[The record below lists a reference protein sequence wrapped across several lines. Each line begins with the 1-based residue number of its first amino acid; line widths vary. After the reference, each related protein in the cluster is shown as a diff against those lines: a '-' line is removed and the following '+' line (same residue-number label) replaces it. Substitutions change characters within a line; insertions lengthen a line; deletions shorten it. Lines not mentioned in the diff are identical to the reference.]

1 MAIPQEIL
9 LINEELLK
17 KYTPLT
23 DAVDPNLIRPC
34 IYVAQDMYLQNFLG
48 TNLTNKLKDDVAN
61 GTLED
66 QYATL
71 LNDYV
76 IKLLIWWV
84 MVELYP
90 SLLYKH
96 DNGNLVSR
104 QSEDTTPVTKG
115 EMESLKEKAREN
127 ARFYTKRMV
136 DYLRYN
142 TNLFP
147 EYTNNTDNNI
157 FPDMNPY
164 GKSNFLISDSYK
176 IQRQRWSIQNFLPP
190 TY

>member
-48 TNLTNKLKDDVAN
+48 TNLINKIKDDVAN
-61 GTLED
+61 ETLTGDYEI
-66 QYATL
+66 L
-71 LNDYV
+71 LNDY
-76 IKLLIWWV
+76 ILKLLIWWT

-127 ARFYTKRMV
+127 ARFYTNRMV
-136 DYLRYN
+136 NYLRFN
-142 TNLFP
+142 SSLFP
-147 EYTNNTDNNI
+147 EYTNNTNDNI
-157 FPDMNPY
+157 FPDRNPY
-164 GKSNFLISDSYK
+164 GKSSFLISDSYK
-176 IQRQRWSIQNFLPP
+176 TQRQRWSIQNFLPP

>member
-61 GTLED
+61 GTLD
-66 QYATL
+66 NQYETL

-136 DYLRYN
+136 DYLRFN

-157 FPDMNPY
+157 FHF
-164 GKSNFLISDSYK
+164 SF
-176 IQRQRWSIQNFLPP
+176 RQIL
-190 TY
+190 

>member
-9 LINEELLK
+9 LINEDVLK

-48 TNLTNKLKDDVAN
+48 TNLTNKIKDDVAN
-61 GTLED
+61 DTLAD
-66 QYATL
+66 QYEIL
-71 LNDYV
+71 LNEY
-76 IKLLIWWV
+76 ILKLLIWWT

-136 DYLRYN
+136 DYLRFN
-142 TNLFP
+142 TSSFP
-147 EYTNNTDNNI
+147 EYTNNTNDNI
-157 FPDMNPY
+157 FPDRNPY
-164 GKSNFLISDSYK
+164 GKSNFLVSDSYK
-176 IQRQRWSIQNFLPP
+176 NQRLRWSIQNFLPP

>member
-23 DAVDPNLIRPC
+23 DAVDPNIIRPC

-61 GTLED
+61 NTLAD
-66 QYATL
+66 QYETL

-136 DYLRYN
+136 DYLRFN

-176 IQRQRWSIQNFLPP
+176 TQRQRWSIQNFLPP

>member
-61 GTLED
+61 GTLD
-66 QYATL
+66 NQYETL

-127 ARFYTKRMV
+127 ARFYTNRMV
-136 DYLRYN
+136 NYLRFN
-142 TNLFP
+142 SSLFP
-147 EYTNNTDNNI
+147 EYTNNTNDNI
-157 FPDMNPY
+157 FPDRNPY
-164 GKSNFLISDSYK
+164 GKSSFLISDSYK

>member
-61 GTLED
+61 NTLAD

-136 DYLRYN
+136 DYLRFN

-164 GKSNFLISDSYK
+164 GKSNFLVSDSYK
-176 IQRQRWSIQNFLPP
+176 TQRHKWSIQNFLPP

>member
-61 GTLED
+61 NTLTD

-136 DYLRYN
+136 DYLRFN

-164 GKSNFLISDSYK
+164 GKSNFLVSDSYK
-176 IQRQRWSIQNFLPP
+176 TQRHKWSIQNFLPP

>member
-66 QYATL
+66 QYETL

-136 DYLRYN
+136 DYLRFN

-176 IQRQRWSIQNFLPP
+176 TQRQRWSIQNFLPP

>member
-61 GTLED
+61 GTLEN
-66 QYATL
+66 QYETL
-71 LNDYV
+71 LNEYV

-115 EMESLKEKAREN
+115 EMESLKEKARDN

-136 DYLRYN
+136 DYLRFN

>member
-9 LINEELLK
+9 LINEDVLK

-48 TNLTNKLKDDVAN
+48 TNLTNKIKDDVAN
-61 GTLED
+61 GTLSGNYEI
-66 QYATL
+66 L
-71 LNDYV
+71 LNEY
-76 IKLLIWWV
+76 ILKLLIWWT

-136 DYLRYN
+136 DYLRFN
-142 TNLFP
+142 TTLFP

-176 IQRQRWSIQNFLPP
+176 TQTIRWSINDFLPP

>member
-23 DAVDPNLIRPC
+23 DAVDPNIIRPC

-61 GTLED
+61 NTLAD

-136 DYLRYN
+136 DYLRFN

-164 GKSNFLISDSYK
+164 GKSNFLVSDSYK
-176 IQRQRWSIQNFLPP
+176 TQRHKWSIQNFLPP

>member
-136 DYLRYN
+136 DYLRFN

-164 GKSNFLISDSYK
+164 GKSNFLVSDSYK
-176 IQRQRWSIQNFLPP
+176 TQRHKWSIQNFLPP

>member
-61 GTLED
+61 GTLD
-66 QYATL
+66 NQYETL

-176 IQRQRWSIQNFLPP
+176 TQRQRWSIQNFLPP

>member
-1 MAIPQEIL
+1 MPIPQEIL
-9 LINEELLK
+9 LINEDVLK

-61 GTLED
+61 GTLSGNYEI
-66 QYATL
+66 L
-71 LNDYV
+71 LNEY
-76 IKLLIWWV
+76 ILKLLIWWT

-104 QSEDTTPVTKG
+104 QSEDTTPVSKG

-136 DYLRYN
+136 DYLRFN
-142 TNLFP
+142 TSLFP
-147 EYTNNTDNNI
+147 EYTNNTNDNI
-157 FPDMNPY
+157 FPDRNPY

-176 IQRQRWSIQNFLPP
+176 TQRIKWTIKDFLPP

>member
-9 LINEELLK
+9 LINEDVLK

-48 TNLTNKLKDDVAN
+48 TNLTNKIKDDVAN
-61 GTLED
+61 GTLAD
-66 QYATL
+66 QYEIL
-71 LNDYV
+71 LNEY
-76 IKLLIWWV
+76 ILKLLIWWT

-136 DYLRYN
+136 DYLRFN

-176 IQRQRWSIQNFLPP
+176 TQRIKWSINDFLPP

>member
-48 TNLTNKLKDDVAN
+48 TNLINKIKDDVAN
-61 GTLED
+61 ETLTGNYEI
-66 QYATL
+66 L
-71 LNDYV
+71 LNDY
-76 IKLLIWWV
+76 ILKLLIWWT

-127 ARFYTKRMV
+127 ARFYTNRMV
-136 DYLRYN
+136 NYLRFN
-142 TNLFP
+142 SSLFP
-147 EYTNNTDNNI
+147 EYTNNTNDNI
-157 FPDMNPY
+157 FPDRNPY
-164 GKSNFLISDSYK
+164 GKSSFLISDSYK
-176 IQRQRWSIQNFLPP
+176 TQRLRWSINQFLPP

>member
-9 LINEELLK
+9 LINEDVLK

-48 TNLTNKLKDDVAN
+48 TNLTNKIKDDVAN
-61 GTLED
+61 GTLSGNYE
-66 QYATL
+66 TL
-71 LNDYV
+71 LNEY
-76 IKLLIWWV
+76 ILKLLIWWT

-136 DYLRYN
+136 DYLRFN
-142 TNLFP
+142 TTLFP

-176 IQRQRWSIQNFLPP
+176 TQRIKWSINDFLPP

>member
-1 MAIPQEIL
+1 MPIPQEIL
-9 LINEELLK
+9 LINEDVLK

-61 GTLED
+61 GTLSGNYEI
-66 QYATL
+66 L
-71 LNDYV
+71 LNEYV
-76 IKLLIWWV
+76 LKLLIWWT

-136 DYLRYN
+136 DYLRFN

-176 IQRQRWSIQNFLPP
+176 TQRIKWSINDFLPP

>member
-9 LINEELLK
+9 LINEDVLK

-48 TNLTNKLKDDVAN
+48 TNLTNKIKDDVAN
-61 GTLED
+61 GTLSGNYEI
-66 QYATL
+66 L
-71 LNDYV
+71 LNEY
-76 IKLLIWWV
+76 ILKLLIWWT

-136 DYLRYN
+136 DYLRFN
-142 TNLFP
+142 TTLFP

-176 IQRQRWSIQNFLPP
+176 TQRIRWSINDFLPP

>member
-61 GTLED
+61 GTLEN
-66 QYATL
+66 QYETL
-71 LNDYV
+71 LNEYV

-136 DYLRYN
+136 DYLRFN

-176 IQRQRWSIQNFLPP
+176 TQRQRWSIQNFLPP

>member
-9 LINEELLK
+9 LINEDVLK

-48 TNLTNKLKDDVAN
+48 TNLINKIKDDVAN
-61 GTLED
+61 DTLSGNYEI
-66 QYATL
+66 L
-71 LNDYV
+71 LNEY
-76 IKLLIWWV
+76 ILKLLIWWT

-127 ARFYTKRMV
+127 ARFYTNRMV
-136 DYLRYN
+136 NYLRFN
-142 TNLFP
+142 SSLFP
-147 EYTNNTDNNI
+147 EYTNNTNDNI
-157 FPDMNPY
+157 FPDRNPY
-164 GKSNFLISDSYK
+164 GKSSFLISDSYK
-176 IQRQRWSIQNFLPP
+176 TQRLRWSINQFLPP

>member
-48 TNLTNKLKDDVAN
+48 TNLINKIKDDVAN
-61 GTLED
+61 ETLSGDYEI
-66 QYATL
+66 L
-71 LNDYV
+71 LNDY
-76 IKLLIWWV
+76 ILKLLIWWT

-127 ARFYTKRMV
+127 ARFYTNRMV
-136 DYLRYN
+136 NYLRFN
-142 TNLFP
+142 SSLFP
-147 EYTNNTDNNI
+147 EYTNNTNDNI
-157 FPDMNPY
+157 FPDRNPY
-164 GKSNFLISDSYK
+164 GKSSFLISDSYK

>member
-9 LINEELLK
+9 LINEDVLK

-48 TNLTNKLKDDVAN
+48 TNLINKIKDDVAN
-61 GTLED
+61 DTLAD
-66 QYATL
+66 QYEIL
-71 LNDYV
+71 LNEY
-76 IKLLIWWV
+76 ILKLLIWWT

-96 DNGNLVSR
+96 DNCNLVSR

-127 ARFYTKRMV
+127 ARFYTNRMV
-136 DYLRYN
+136 NYLRFN
-142 TNLFP
+142 SSLFP
-147 EYTNNTDNNI
+147 EYTNNTNDNI
-157 FPDMNPY
+157 FPDRNPY
-164 GKSNFLISDSYK
+164 GKSSFLISDSYK
-176 IQRQRWSIQNFLPP
+176 IQRLRWSINQFLPP

>member
-1 MAIPQEIL
+1 MPIPQEIL
-9 LINEELLK
+9 LINEDVLK

-48 TNLTNKLKDDVAN
+48 TNLTNKIKDDVAN
-61 GTLED
+61 GTLSGNYEI
-66 QYATL
+66 L
-71 LNDYV
+71 LNEY
-76 IKLLIWWV
+76 ILKLLIWWT

-136 DYLRYN
+136 DYLRFN
-142 TNLFP
+142 TTLFP

-176 IQRQRWSIQNFLPP
+176 TQRIKWSINDFLPP

>member
-48 TNLTNKLKDDVAN
+48 TNLINKIKDDVAN
-61 GTLED
+61 ETLTGDYE
-66 QYATL
+66 TL
-71 LNDYV
+71 LNDY
-76 IKLLIWWV
+76 ILKLLIWWT

-127 ARFYTKRMV
+127 ARFYTNRMV
-136 DYLRYN
+136 NYLRFN
-142 TNLFP
+142 SSLFP
-147 EYTNNTDNNI
+147 EYTNNTNDNI
-157 FPDMNPY
+157 FPDRNPY
-164 GKSNFLISDSYK
+164 GKSSFLISDSYK
-176 IQRQRWSIQNFLPP
+176 TQRLRWSINQFLPP

>member
-48 TNLTNKLKDDVAN
+48 TNLINKIKDDVAN
-61 GTLED
+61 ETLTGNYEI
-66 QYATL
+66 L
-71 LNDYV
+71 LNDY
-76 IKLLIWWV
+76 ILKLLIWWT

-127 ARFYTKRMV
+127 ARFYTNRMV
-136 DYLRYN
+136 NYLRFN
-142 TNLFP
+142 SSLFP
-147 EYTNNTDNNI
+147 EYTNNTNDNI
-157 FPDMNPY
+157 FPDRNPY
-164 GKSNFLISDSYK
+164 GKSSFLISDSYK

>member
-48 TNLTNKLKDDVAN
+48 TNLINKIKDDVAN
-61 GTLED
+61 ETLIGDYEI
-66 QYATL
+66 L
-71 LNDYV
+71 LNDY
-76 IKLLIWWV
+76 ILKLLIWWT

-104 QSEDTTPVTKG
+104 QSEDTTPVTKS

-127 ARFYTKRMV
+127 ARFYTNRMV
-136 DYLRYN
+136 NYLRFN
-142 TNLFP
+142 SSLFP
-147 EYTNNTDNNI
+147 EYTNNTNDNI
-157 FPDMNPY
+157 FPDRNPY
-164 GKSNFLISDSYK
+164 GKSSFLISDSYK

>member
-136 DYLRYN
+136 DYLRFN

-176 IQRQRWSIQNFLPP
+176 TQRQRWSIQNFLPP

>member
-48 TNLTNKLKDDVAN
+48 TNLINKIKDDVAN
-61 GTLED
+61 ETLTGDYEI
-66 QYATL
+66 L
-71 LNDYV
+71 LNDY
-76 IKLLIWWV
+76 ILKLLIWWT

-127 ARFYTKRMV
+127 ARFYTNRMV
-136 DYLRYN
+136 NYLRFN
-142 TNLFP
+142 SSLFP
-147 EYTNNTDNNI
+147 EYTNNTNDNI
-157 FPDMNPY
+157 FPDRNPY
-164 GKSNFLISDSYK
+164 GKSSFLISDSYK

>member
-9 LINEELLK
+9 LINEDVLK

-48 TNLTNKLKDDVAN
+48 TNLTNKIKDDVAN
-61 GTLED
+61 GTLSGNYEI
-66 QYATL
+66 L
-71 LNDYV
+71 LNEY
-76 IKLLIWWV
+76 ILKLLIWWR

-90 SLLYKH
+90 SLFYKH

-136 DYLRYN
+136 DYLRFN
-142 TNLFP
+142 TTLFP

-176 IQRQRWSIQNFLPP
+176 TQTIRWSINDFLPP

>member
-9 LINEELLK
+9 LINEDVLK

-48 TNLTNKLKDDVAN
+48 TNLTNKIKDDVAN
-61 GTLED
+61 GTLSGNYEI
-66 QYATL
+66 L
-71 LNDYV
+71 LNEYV
-76 IKLLIWWV
+76 LKLLIWWT

-136 DYLRYN
+136 DYLRFN
-142 TNLFP
+142 TTLFP

-176 IQRQRWSIQNFLPP
+176 TQRIKWSINDFLPP

>member
-48 TNLTNKLKDDVAN
+48 TNLINKIKDDVAN
-61 GTLED
+61 ETLTGDYEI
-66 QYATL
+66 L
-71 LNDYV
+71 LNDY
-76 IKLLIWWV
+76 ILKLLIWWT

-127 ARFYTKRMV
+127 ARFYTNRMV
-136 DYLRYN
+136 NYLRFN
-142 TNLFP
+142 SSLFP
-147 EYTNNTDNNI
+147 EYTNNTNDNI
-157 FPDMNPY
+157 SPDRNPY
-164 GKSNFLISDSYK
+164 GKSSFLISDSYK

>member
-9 LINEELLK
+9 LINEDVLK

-48 TNLTNKLKDDVAN
+48 TNLINKIKDDVAN
-61 GTLED
+61 DTLAD
-66 QYATL
+66 QYEIL
-71 LNDYV
+71 LNEY
-76 IKLLIWWV
+76 ILKLLIWWT

-127 ARFYTKRMV
+127 ARFYTNRMV
-136 DYLRYN
+136 NYLRFN
-142 TNLFP
+142 SSLFP
-147 EYTNNTDNNI
+147 EYTNNTNDNI
-157 FPDMNPY
+157 FPDRNPY
-164 GKSNFLISDSYK
+164 GKSSFLISDSYK
-176 IQRQRWSIQNFLPP
+176 IQRLRWSINQFLPP

>member
-23 DAVDPNLIRPC
+23 DAVDPNIIRPC

-61 GTLED
+61 GTLEN

-136 DYLRYN
+136 DYLRFN

-164 GKSNFLISDSYK
+164 GKSNFLVSDSYK
-176 IQRQRWSIQNFLPP
+176 TQRHKWSIQNFLPP